1 MHVIAK
7 ISVQKRNSE
16 RYNVFLLE
24 NGKEVY
30 RFSVD
35 EKTLIDFNLRKGMT
49 LENKTIE
56 AIQQKDDQ
64 SRAYNMSIRYLSYR
78 MRTKKEMSDYLE
90 KKEIDEETIQPI
102 IEKLEIEGLLDDGAF
117 ADAFVS
123 TRINTSTKGPQFIKR
138 ELMQKGVT
146 ASDAEAAITK
156 YTYEKQLD
164 KLIKWVSKNFRPT
177 SKKSFQD
184 QVRSMKTSLM
194 QKGFSQDVI
203 QEAIKEADLEKD
215 EDHEY
220 EALRIQGEK
229 FARKYSKKDSGYL
242 LQQKVKAALFRK
254 GFDSALIDRFL
265 NEHLES

>member
-35 EKTLIDFNLRKGMT
+35 EKTLIDFHLRKGMT
-49 LENKTIE
+49 LEESTIE
-56 AIQQKDDQ
+56 EIKQKDDQ
-64 SRAYNMSIRYLSYR
+64 SKAYHMSIRYLSYR
-78 MRTKKEMSDYLE
+78 MRTKKEMIDYLV

-102 IEKLEIEGLLDDGAF
+102 IEKLEKEGLLDDGAF
-117 ADAFVS
+117 AEAFVK
-123 TRINTSTKGPQFIKR
+123 TRINTSTKGPQYIKR
-138 ELMQKGVT
+138 ELLQKGVT
-146 ASDAEAAITK
+146 ASDADAAIAH

-164 KLIKWVSKNFRPT
+164 KLIKWVSKTFRPT

-215 EDHEY
+215 EDQEF
-220 EALRIQGEK
+220 EALRDQGEK
-229 FARKYSKKDSGYL
+229 FLRKYSKKDTGYL
-242 LQQKVKAALFRK
+242 LQQKVKSALYRK
-254 GFDSALIDRFL
+254 GFDSELIDKFI
-265 NEHLES
+265 NEHMES